1 MAVSWLI
8 RRSSW
13 GGFQEEVIKGDR
25 GIACRPGRHQYG
37 GMNYDTEK
45 VDEAVLALLWL
56 TAFREKKDWPWRTW
70 KGHDW
75 EAMNRLHEK
84 GFISDPR
91 NKNKSVGLSDEG
103 ARRSEELC
111 KKLFGRSG

>member
-1 MAVSWLI
+1 MT
-8 RRSSW
+8 
-13 GGFQEEVIKGDR
+13 EGDR
-25 GIACRPGRHQYG
+25 GIACQPCGHQYR

-103 ARRSEELC
+103 ARRAEELFA
-111 KKLFGRSG
+111 KQFGKPE